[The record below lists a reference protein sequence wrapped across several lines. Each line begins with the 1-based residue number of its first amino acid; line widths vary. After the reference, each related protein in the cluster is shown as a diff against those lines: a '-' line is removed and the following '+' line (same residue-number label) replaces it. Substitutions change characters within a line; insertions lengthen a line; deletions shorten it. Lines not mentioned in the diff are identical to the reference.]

1 MFIFKVITAIFWLA
15 ISFVWSENIYN
26 EVSDQPI
33 FREIVALFCYGFAI
47 CYAIEMLFARVKWL
61 QLILFM
67 VIFSI
72 MSAAG
77 CKH

>member
-1 MFIFKVITAIFWLA
+1 MFVFKIITVIFWLA
-15 ISFVWSENIYN
+15 ISLVWAENIYN

-47 CYAIEMLFARVKWL
+47 CYAIETLFAKVKWF
-61 QLILFM
+61 QLALF
-67 VIFSI
+67 VAIFLI